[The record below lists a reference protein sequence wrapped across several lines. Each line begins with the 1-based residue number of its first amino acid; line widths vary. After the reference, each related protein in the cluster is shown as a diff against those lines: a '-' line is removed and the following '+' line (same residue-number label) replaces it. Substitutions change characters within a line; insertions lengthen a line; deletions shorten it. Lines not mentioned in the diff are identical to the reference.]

1 MNGGTSL
8 LSTFLGV
15 RPQTSEESVLRLL
28 IELGAKTVA
37 ADEGSLLVVDEESDS
52 LVFAMTV
59 GSDESEMTLVGQSVP
74 MGKGITGLAAQTLE
88 VQVGA
93 PSFKD
98 VKQSERRGGEEGVP
112 EAVMAAPMLVGEKL
126 VGVLTAVS
134 FAQGKRFNS
143 ADAQTFAGF
152 AAIAGLVVEQ
162 RHRLNAYEAEGGE
175 PPKALERTA
184 ELQREIM
191 ASVARIVQKAPMD
204 DQAALK
210 NVLAVL
216 GGLETLMAAGED
228 E

>member
-1 MNGGTSL
+1 MNGGNSL

-28 IELGAKTVA
+28 IELGARTVD
-37 ADEGSLLVVDEESDS
+37 ADEGSLLVVDHETDS

-59 GSDESEMTLVGQSVP
+59 GSDDSEMTLVGQSVP

-98 VKQSERRGGEEGVP
+98 VKQSERRGGDEGSP

-134 FAQGKRFNS
+134 FAPGKRFDS
-143 ADAQTFAGF
+143 QAARTFAGF

-162 RHRLNAYEAEGGE
+162 RHRLNAWEQEEAET
-175 PPKALERTA
+175 PKVMERTA
-184 ELQREIM
+184 TLQNEIM
-191 ASVARIVQKAPMD
+191 GCVARIVQAAPMED
-204 DQAALK
+204 DVALTQ
-210 NVLAVL
+210 VLTVL
-216 GGLETLMAAGED
+216 QGVEALMARGE
-228 E
+228 EG